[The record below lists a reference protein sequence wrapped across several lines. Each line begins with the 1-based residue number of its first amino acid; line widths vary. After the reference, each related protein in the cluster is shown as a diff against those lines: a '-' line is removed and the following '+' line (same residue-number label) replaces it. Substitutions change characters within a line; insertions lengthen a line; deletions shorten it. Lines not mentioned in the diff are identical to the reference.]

1 MEEERAGGKKKEYR
15 RACGRKEGEGREK
28 RVRNGSVEKCH
39 RAILIY
45 NGREIGA
52 ANFVSVAETQKF
64 LLVGIGTFIDVRGR
78 FLARARKIKKGGEER
93 KEWEEE
99 RRAREE
105 EARFE
110 EDWSTRKRWM
120 ERNRGRII

>member
-1 MEEERAGGKKKEYR
+1 MWPRTASNSRLCESRLQEGRIEEERGYKKKTKRDMRGLWKRRGRGKKKEYR

-78 FLARARKIKKGGEER
+78 FLARARA
-93 KEWEEE
+93 
-99 RRAREE
+99 RA
-105 EARFE
+105 
-110 EDWSTRKRWM
+110 
-120 ERNRGRII
+120 

>member
-1 MEEERAGGKKKEYR
+1 M
-15 RACGRKEGEGREK
+15 
-28 RVRNGSVEKCH
+28 EKCH

-78 FLARARKIKKGGEER
+78 FLARARKIKKKGGEGVGGR
-93 KEWEEE
+93 KK
-99 RRAREE
+99 RRRLDSRRVGRRENGG
-105 EARFE
+105 
-110 EDWSTRKRWM
+110 W
-120 ERNRGRII
+120 NGIVVRGRII

>member
-1 MEEERAGGKKKEYR
+1 MRGLWKRGGEKKGKSTSVEERME
-15 RACGRKEGEGREK
+15 KEGR
-28 RVRNGSVEKCH
+28 RDRRNGSVEKCH

-78 FLARARKIKKGGEER
+78 FLARA
-93 KEWEEE
+93 
-99 RRAREE
+99 
-105 EARFE
+105 
-110 EDWSTRKRWM
+110 
-120 ERNRGRII
+120 